1 MSILDRQRYW
11 AFLKAYCVCFVAL
24 VGLYVVIDAFTNLD
38 EFSEVSDTPGELFRN
53 MGYYYLIKMSGFY
66 DRLCGVI
73 SMMAAIFTV
82 TWMQRDNEL
91 VAMLAAGISTHR
103 VIRPVIIST
112 VLVSGLAIANQE
124 WIMPPIAE
132 ELQKPPDDDGKR
144 RVLVFGRH
152 DSNEVYLTGLGAD
165 RANRTVL
172 GFSVTI
178 PVKVAGRTVEIQA
191 REATY
196 FGRYATQFPMHGGW
210 LLRGVKFVTGSANTE
225 IEGVFTKVADTTGF
239 PAPLD
244 PKNSLPGTPT
254 YFLNSDCT
262 FAAVT
267 RNRQWYM
274 YAPTHELVQAMYD
287 PSNRGDR
294 RDIEVFLHT
303 RLIRPLTGL
312 CLMCLSLPLVLGG
325 AGRNMFVN
333 LGLSLGTSGVFYAF
347 LFMCGYFGGLGAIP
361 PELAA
366 WLPLFIFGAVAVIRW
381 DKIQT

>member
-1 MSILDRQRYW
+1 MRILDRQRYW
-11 AFLKAYCVCFVAL
+11 AFLKAYVVCFVAL
-24 VGLYVVIDAFTNLD
+24 VGLYIVIDAFTNLD
-38 EFSEVSDTPGELFRN
+38 EFSERSDTLGELFRN
-53 MGYYYLIKMSGFY
+53 MGYYYLIKMSGIF
-66 DRLCGVI
+66 DKLCGVI

-91 VAMLAAGISTHR
+91 IAMLAAGISTHR

-112 VLVSGLAIANQE
+112 VLVSSLAIINQE
-124 WIMPPIAE
+124 WIIPPIAE

-144 RVLVFGRH
+144 VVLVAGRH
-152 DSNEVYLTGLGAD
+152 DSNEIYFTGMGAD
-165 RANRTVL
+165 RSRRTVL
-172 GFSVTI
+172 GFRVTI
-178 PVKVAGRTVEIQA
+178 PVKVAGKTVEVTA
-191 REATY
+191 NEATY
-196 FGRYATQFPMHGGW
+196 FGRNATQYPIHGGW
-210 LLRGVKFVTGSANTE
+210 LLRNVKFETASAGE
-225 IEGVFTKVADTTGF
+225 IEGIFTKVPDATGF
-239 PAPLD
+239 PPPLD
-244 PKNSLPGTPT
+244 PKNGLPEAAT
-254 YFLNSDCT
+254 YFLKSDCT

-274 YAPTHELVQAMYD
+274 YAPTRDLIQAMYD

-347 LFMCGYFGGLGAIP
+347 LFMCSYFGGLGALSS
-361 PELAA
+361 ELAA
-366 WLPLFIFGAVAVIRW
+366 WLPLFIFGVVAVIRW

>member
-1 MSILDRQRYW
+1 MRILDRQRYW
-11 AFLKAYCVCFVAL
+11 SFLKAYCVCFVAL

-38 EFSEVSDTPGELFRN
+38 EFSEVSDTTGELFRN

-91 VAMLAAGISTHR
+91 IAMLAAGVSTHR

-112 VLVSGLAIANQE
+112 VLVSGLAIINQE

-144 RVLVFGRH
+144 PVLVFGRY
-152 DSNEVYLTGLGAD
+152 DSSEVYITGTGAD
-165 RANRTVL
+165 RASRTVIL
-172 GFSVTI
+172 FRATI
-178 PVKVAGRTVEIQA
+178 PVKVAGKTVEVSA
-191 REATY
+191 REATF
-196 FGRYATQFPMHGGW
+196 FGRNATQFPMHGGW
-210 LLRGVKFVTGSANTE
+210 LLRGVRFDTGATGE
-225 IEGVFTKVADTTGF
+225 IEGIFTKVTDTSGF
-239 PAPLD
+239 PAPVD
-244 PKNSLPGTPT
+244 ARNGLPGTAT
-254 YFLNSDCT
+254 YFLKSDCS

-267 RNRQWYM
+267 RSRQWYM
-274 YAPTHELVQAMYD
+274 YAPTRDLIQAMYD

-303 RLIRPLTGL
+303 RLVRPLTGL

-333 LGLSLGTSGVFYAF
+333 LGLSLGTSGIFYAF
-347 LFMCGYFGGLGAIP
+347 LFMCSYFGGLGALP
-361 PELAA
+361 SELAA
-366 WLPLFIFGAVAVIRW
+366 WLPLFVFSVVAVIRW